1 MHTHCNYASRKENK
15 FKIDTSKMTEQ
26 TNVNSSAE
34 NVQTNKPK
42 STKREVLE
50 LLFIAL
56 ILVPLINIFFL
67 QSYAIPTSSMESEML
82 VGDKLFVSKLSY
94 GPRVPMTPLALPY
107 VHNSLFNSASYIES
121 VQLPYYRF
129 PGTSTLTNGNIVV
142 FNYPGDDPGGSQD
155 HPVDK
160 RTNYVKR
167 CVGIAGDSLKIVDG
181 EVYVNGEHLV
191 RPERSQ
197 FMYRVV
203 LNSPA
208 GLSKKVRKKL
218 GIREIQSDGGNSGI
232 YAMHLSDK
240 AAEELKKMAVVV
252 DIEKIIH
259 PKGVITEN
267 RIFGNDTTKRWNRD
281 NYGSIYIPKVGDK
294 IKITTENH
302 ALYDKA
308 IKVYENNPTYKFEND
323 QAFIDGKPIDEYE
336 FKMNYY
342 FMMGDNRH
350 HSLDSRYWGF
360 VPEDHIVGKPVFV
373 WLSTESK
380 GSWSEWIRWDKSF
393 RTVH

>member
-1 MHTHCNYASRKENK
+1 
-15 FKIDTSKMTEQ
+15 MTEQ
-26 TNVNSSAE
+26 INDTTSTEEIKVK
-34 NVQTNKPK
+34 KPK
-42 STKREVLE
+42 STKREILE

-56 ILVPLINIFFL
+56 VFVPLINIFLL

-82 VGDKLFVSKLSY
+82 VGDKLFVSKIHY

-107 VHNSLFNSASYIES
+107 VHNSIFGAQSYTEAVS
-121 VQLPYYRF
+121 LPYYRL
-129 PGTSTLTNGNIVV
+129 PGISELTNNNIVV
-142 FNYPGDDPGGSQD
+142 FNYPGDDPGGSSE

-181 EVYVNGEHLV
+181 EVYINGNMLE
-191 RPERSQ
+191 RPEKSQ

-203 LNSPA
+203 LDTPG
-208 GLSKKVRKKL
+208 GLNKKVRKKL
-218 GIREIQSDGGNSGI
+218 GIREIMSDGNSSGI
-232 YAMHLSDK
+232 FGMHLTDK
-240 AAEELKKMAVVV
+240 AAEELEKMKIVVN
-252 DIEKIIH
+252 IEKLIH
-259 PKGVITEN
+259 PKDRIIERQ

-281 NYGSIYIPKVGDK
+281 NYGSIYIPKAGDK
-294 IKITTENH
+294 IKITAENH
-302 ALYDKA
+302 TLYDKA
-308 IKVYENNPTYKFEND
+308 IKVYENNPTYKFENG
-323 QAFIDGKPIDEYE
+323 QASINGNPIEEYE

-373 WLSTESK
+373 WLSTESN
-380 GSWSEWIRWDKSF
+380 GTWSEWIRWDKSF

>member
-1 MHTHCNYASRKENK
+1 
-15 FKIDTSKMTEQ
+15 MTEQ
-26 TNVNSSAE
+26 TNGNTSAE
-34 NVQTNKPK
+34 DAKVRKPK
-42 STKREVLE
+42 STKREIIE
-50 LLFIAL
+50 LLIIAL
-56 ILVPLINIFFL
+56 VIVPLINIFLL

-82 VGDKLFVSKLSY
+82 VGDKLFVSKIHY
-94 GPRVPMTPLALPY
+94 GPRVPMTPVALPY
-107 VHNSLFNSASYIES
+107 VHNSIFGMQSYTEAVS
-121 VQLPYYRF
+121 LPYYRL
-129 PGTSTLTNGNIVV
+129 PGISTLTNNNIVV

-167 CVGIAGDSLKIVDG
+167 CVAIAGDSLKIVDG
-181 EVYVNGEHLV
+181 EVYINGSLLE

-203 LNSPA
+203 LDSPA
-208 GLSKKVRKKL
+208 GLSKRVKKEL
-218 GIREIQSDGGNSGI
+218 GIREIQSDGSNSGI
-232 YAMHLSDK
+232 YAMHLTDK
-240 AAEELKKMAVVV
+240 AAEELKKMKIVV

-259 PKGVITEN
+259 PKGRIIEG
-267 RIFGNDTTKRWNRD
+267 RIFGNDTTKNWNRD
-281 NYGSIYIPKVGDK
+281 NYGPIYLPKAGGKV
-294 IKITTENH
+294 KITPENH
-302 ALYDKA
+302 TLYDKA
-308 IKVYENNPTYKFEND
+308 IKVYENNPSYKFENG
-323 QAFIDGKPIDEYE
+323 QAYMNGSPIEDYE

-373 WLSTESK
+373 WLSTESN
-380 GSWSEWIRWDKSF
+380 GTWSEWIRWDKSF

>member
-1 MHTHCNYASRKENK
+1 
-15 FKIDTSKMTEQ
+15 MTEQ
-26 TNVNSSAE
+26 NSQNASMEEKKAK
-34 NVQTNKPK
+34 QPK
-42 STKREVLE
+42 STKREILE

-56 ILVPLINIFFL
+56 ILVPLINIFLL

-82 VGDKLFVSKLSY
+82 VGDKLFVSKIHY

-107 VHNSLFNSASYIES
+107 VHNSVFGAQSYTEAVS
-121 VQLPYYRF
+121 LPYMRM
-129 PGTSTLTNGNIVV
+129 PGISTLTNNNIVV
-142 FNYPGDDPGGSQD
+142 FNYPGNDPGGSPD

-181 EVYVNGEHLV
+181 EVYINGSLLE
-191 RPERSQ
+191 RPEKSQ

-203 LNSPA
+203 LDTPG
-208 GLSKKVRKKL
+208 GLSKRVRKKL
-218 GIREIQSDGGNSGI
+218 GIREIQSDGSNSGI
-232 YAMHLSDK
+232 FAMHLTDK
-240 AAEELKKMAVVV
+240 AAEELGKMKIVVN
-252 DIEKIIH
+252 IEKLIH
-259 PKGVITEN
+259 PQGRTFE
-267 RIFGNDTTKRWNRD
+267 RQGIFGNDTTKNWNRD
-281 NYGSIYIPKVGDK
+281 NYGSIYIPKAGEKV
-294 IKITTENH
+294 KITSENH
-302 ALYDKA
+302 TLYDKA
-308 IKVYENNPTYKFEND
+308 IKVYENNPTYKFENG
-323 QAFIDGKPIDEYE
+323 QASINGNPIEEYA

-373 WLSTESK
+373 WLSTESN
-380 GSWSEWIRWDKSF
+380 GTWSEWIRWDKSF